1 MHYEIRGFVL
11 DLSLTCCH
19 TPTGL
24 MLASIVTVPV
34 DVSADWVVAAVDL
47 RADWL
52 KLYDEL
58 LKGCDEC
65 CS

>member
-1 MHYEIRGFVL
+1 MILG

-19 TPTGL
+19 TPTGF

-34 DVSADWVVAAVDL
+34 DLRADWVEGVVDL

-52 KLYDEL
+52 ELYDEV